1 MSEEKYVGL
10 DVHQSSTVAA
20 VHNERG
26 KRVME
31 SILETQSE
39 TIQSF
44 LKGLTGTVH
53 VTFEEGTHAAWLYDV
68 IKPLV
73 SELIV
78 CNPRAN
84 KLLASGNKSDRVR
97 ISWRSCCGVV
107 N

>member
-1 MSEEKYVGL
+1 MNEQKYVGL

-31 SILETQSE
+31 SILETQKE

-73 SELIV
+73 RGLRQRES
-78 CNPRAN
+78 C
-84 KLLASGNKSDRVR
+84 LLLPSSIIAV
-97 ISWRSCCGVV
+97 SCAPQYSI
-107 N
+107 